1 MLDRI
6 EEACLRACNES
17 AAACLQCAT
26 ACLEEDDPKPMA
38 RCIALD
44 LECADICRLA
54 AASIARGG
62 EHRHAICA
70 LCADACRSC
79 AAECSK
85 HGMDHCKRC
94 AEACT
99 RCADACLAMAH

>member
-1 MLDRI
+1 MPNPI
-6 EEACLRACNES
+6 EDACLRACNDC
-17 AAACLQCAT
+17 AAACLMCAT
-26 ACLEEDDPKPMA
+26 ACLAEADPRPMV

-62 EHRHAICA
+62 AHMRAICA
-70 LCADACRSC
+70 LCAQACRSC
-79 AAECSK
+79 AAECDK
-85 HGMDHCKRC
+85 HSMDHCQRC
-94 AEACT
+94 AESCS